1 MSNIFESIQIRRPKR
16 SAFDLSH
23 ERKFTCNMGDLVPIL
38 CEEVVPGDSFKMNTE
53 IFMRLMPL
61 ASPVMHRVNVFTH
74 FFFVPYRLIWDN
86 YQKFITGGDDGAQ
99 NAVMP
104 YILINDDDTRL
115 AAGTLAD
122 YLGISIADPQNG
134 VISFS
139 SLAFRAYQ
147 LIRNEYYRDQNL
159 QVPVAVPKTDGQE
172 SQLVL
177 TELMKMRK
185 RCWEKDYFTSALAN
199 AQKGTEVNIPM
210 GSSAPVIVDPN
221 RVGFPIIR
229 AEGGQIL
236 EEMIY
241 LWKQVPVTFM
251 QNKNNVPGYI
261 DPNDTLVADLSNASS
276 TTVNQL
282 RVALRLQEWF
292 EKNNRAGSRYIEQIL
307 SHFGVR
313 VPDHRLQRPEY
324 LGGGKSPIVISE
336 VLQTSS
342 TDTTSPQGNLAGHGM
357 AVGNTHRWKNSFQEH
372 GLVIGIMSTLP
383 RTAYQQG
390 TRRFHLKTDRFDFAW
405 PEFAN
410 LGEQEVFVHELYCN
424 SLTTNKPFGYQQ
436 RYAEYKYIPS
446 SVHGQ
451 MKGNLDHWQ
460 MAREFA
466 NEPALNDEFVSS
478 DPTHRVFAVT
488 DPAEHKLIVQ
498 LYNSITAIRPLP
510 YFGSPSII

>member
-1 MSNIFESIQIRRPKR
+1 MSNIFETIQIRRPKR

-86 YQKFITGGDDGAQ
+86 YQKFITGGDDGSQ

-104 YILINDDDTRL
+104 YIQLNDNNSLL
-115 AAGTLAD
+115 ASGTLAD
-122 YLGISIADPQNG
+122 YLGISIADPTTG
-134 VISFS
+134 SISIS

-159 QVPVAVPKTDGQE
+159 QSAFNVPKTDGQE
-172 SQLVL
+172 SSGIL
-177 TELMKMRK
+177 TELMKLRK

-210 GSSAPVIVDPN
+210 GTTAPVMVDPN
-221 RVGFPIIR
+221 RVGYPIIKYDTGPSTNS
-229 AEGGQIL
+229 ALASDSIGNLYATQNGE
-236 EEMIY
+236 
-241 LWKQVPVTFM
+241 PV
-251 QNKNNVPGYI
+251 YI

-336 VLQTSS
+336 VLQTSA
-342 TDTTSPQGNLAGHGM
+342 TDNTSPQGNLAGHGM

-424 SLTTNKPFGYQQ
+424 AQTTYKPFGYQQ

-466 NEPALNDEFVSS
+466 NEPSLNDEFVSS

-488 DPAEHKLIVQ
+488 DPAEHKLVVQ

>member
-38 CEEVVPGDSFKMNTE
+38 CEEIVPGDTFKMNTE
-53 IFMRLMPL
+53 VFMRLMPL

-86 YQKFITGGDDGAQ
+86 YQKFITGGDDGSQ

-104 YILINDDDTRL
+104 YIQLNDNNSL
-115 AAGTLAD
+115 LEAGTLAD
-122 YLGISIADPQNG
+122 YLGISIADARTG
-134 VISFS
+134 SISIS
-139 SLAFRAYQ
+139 SLSFRAYQ
-147 LIRNEYYRDQNL
+147 LIYNEYYRDQNL
-159 QVPVAVPKTDGQE
+159 HPAFNLPKTDGLE
-172 SQLVL
+172 SNGIL
-177 TELMKMRK
+177 TDLMKIRK

-210 GSSAPVIVDPN
+210 GTSAPVMVDPN
-221 RVGFPIIR
+221 RVGFPIIK
-229 AEGGQIL
+229 EGGGPSANTALSTDLIGNL
-236 EEMIY
+236 FGTDNGE
-241 LWKQVPVTFM
+241 
-251 QNKNNVPGYI
+251 NVYI
-261 DPNDTLVADLSNASS
+261 DPNDTLIADLTNASS

-342 TDTTSPQGNLAGHGM
+342 SDLTSPQGNLAGHGM
-357 AVGNTHRWKNSFQEH
+357 AVGNTHRWKNTFQEH

-405 PEFAN
+405 PEFSN

-424 SLTTNKPFGYQQ
+424 SETTNKPFGYQQ
-436 RYAEYKYIPS
+436 RYAEYKFIPS

-451 MKGNLDHWQ
+451 MKDTLNHWQ

-466 NEPALNDEFVSS
+466 NEPALNGEFVSS

-488 DPAEHKLIVQ
+488 DPNEHKLVVQ
-498 LYNSITAIRPLP
+498 VYNAITAIRPLP
-510 YFGSPSII
+510 YFSSPSII